1 MKEQIKKYVLDP
13 MLLTSILV
21 SLIGLLWIREKQY
34 IMAVLLFLSGISS
47 YIYHYDN
54 TDRFLYYDI
63 FFSVTSFIYSVYLA
77 RRLSVKGLYEISTI
91 VIVAFFYY
99 ILNILYHEYYF
110 HLMWH
115 IMILIGQIYLF
126 NNVML

>member
-13 MLLTSILV
+13 MLFTSILV

>member
-1 MKEQIKKYVLDP
+1 MKKEIEKYILDP
-13 MLLTSILV
+13 MLFTSILV

-34 IMAVLLFLSGISS
+34 IMAALLFCSGISS

-77 RRLSVKGLYEISTI
+77 RRLSVKGLYELTTI
-91 VIVAFFYY
+91 VIVAFLYY

-115 IMILIGQIYLF
+115 IMILIGQMYLF

>member
-13 MLLTSILV
+13 MLFTSILV

-54 TDRFLYYDI
+54 TDRFLYYDT
-63 FFSVTSFIYSVYLA
+63 FSLLYPLFIQS
-77 RRLSVKGLYEISTI
+77 I
-91 VIVAFFYY
+91 
-99 ILNILYHEYYF
+99 
-110 HLMWH
+110 
-115 IMILIGQIYLF
+115 
-126 NNVML
+126 

>member
-1 MKEQIKKYVLDP
+1 MKKEIEKYILDP

-77 RRLSVKGLYEISTI
+77 RRLSVKGLYELTTI
-91 VIVAFFYY
+91 VIVAFLYY

-110 HLMWH
+110 HLMGH
-115 IMILIGQIYLF
+115 IMILIGQMYLF

>member
-47 YIYHYDN
+47 YIHHYDN
-54 TDRFLYYDI
+54 TDRFLYYDT
-63 FFSVTSFIYSVYLA
+63 FFSVISFIYSVYLA
-77 RRLSVKGLYEISTI
+77 RRLSVKGLYELTTI
-91 VIVAFFYY
+91 VIVAFLYY

>member
-1 MKEQIKKYVLDP
+1 MKEEIEKYVLDP
-13 MLLTSILV
+13 MLFTSILV

-34 IMAVLLFLSGISS
+34 IMAALLFCSGISS

-63 FFSVTSFIYSVYLA
+63 FFSVSSFICSVYLA
-77 RRLSVKGLYEISTI
+77 RRLLVKGLYELTTI
-91 VIVAFFYY
+91 VIVAFLYY
-99 ILNILYHEYYF
+99 ILNVIYDEYYF

-115 IMILIGQIYLF
+115 IMIVIGQLYLF
-126 NNVML
+126 NNVIL

>member
-77 RRLSVKGLYEISTI
+77 RRLSVKGLYELTTI
-91 VIVAFFYY
+91 VIVAFLYY
-99 ILNILYHEYYF
+99 ILNVIYDEYYF
-110 HLMWH
+110 HVMWH
-115 IMILIGQIYLF
+115 VMVVIGQLYLF
-126 NNVML
+126 NNVIL

>member
-1 MKEQIKKYVLDP
+1 MKKEIEKYILDP
-13 MLLTSILV
+13 MLFTSILV

-77 RRLSVKGLYEISTI
+77 RRLSVKGLYELTTI
-91 VIVAFFYY
+91 VIVAFLYY

-115 IMILIGQIYLF
+115 IMILIGQMYLF

>member
-34 IMAVLLFLSGISS
+34 IMALLLFLSGISS